1 MIRRTAISAGLCTV
15 TLAARMF
22 AAEYASGLTLPQ
34 AAQEGD
40 LEAVGSL
47 LHKWDVN
54 ATQGD
59 GMTALHWAAYRED
72 LNMARLLIGAGA
84 NVNAANRLNAVTPL
98 LLAATAGNAA
108 IVDLLLKSGA
118 DANQANS
125 LGTTPLMLAA
135 ASGRVD
141 AAKTLL
147 DHGANINA
155 RESARRQT
163 ALMFAAALNRD
174 AVVRLLA
181 SRGADLNLTS
191 KIVPI
196 NADIVDEDGNS
207 VPAPSRTGATKKRGE
222 EEGKVAGM
230 GGMAAL
236 HYAAREGFM
245 PAVKALVESGAD
257 IDKANPVDKSTPL
270 VIAIGNGH
278 YDVAKYLIEHGANPN
293 LRTIDGLAALY
304 ATVENRWA
312 PVAWTPTPATSSS
325 GITQKQ
331 TSYLELMKLLLDR
344 GADPNAKINKTLWFD
359 PPHHNDSWAKAAG
372 TTAFWRAAQAT
383 DVAAM
388 KLLAAHG
395 ADTRAVSAEN
405 DTPLAAAA
413 GVGWNGNYSTN
424 APDSFLAAV
433 RYLVEEIGT
442 DVNTVDTAGYTA
454 IMGAAYR
461 GDDEMIRYL
470 VSKGARLDL
479 KTKRGWSVSD
489 MANGPYLRSS
499 FPVPHPDTV
508 ALLQKLGGPAPIRV
522 QDEEIL
528 GVIRR
533 KQQQEAEQIGP
544 APEVKRK

>member
-1 MIRRTAISAGLCTV
+1 
-15 TLAARMF
+15 MF
-22 AAEYASGLTLPQ
+22 AAEYAPGLTLPQ

-40 LEAVGSL
+40 LEAVRSL
-47 LHKWDVN
+47 LHKSDVN

-72 LNMARLLIGAGA
+72 LGMLRLLIPAGA
-84 NVNAANRLNAVTPL
+84 NVNAVNRLKAVTPL
-98 LLAATAGNAA
+98 LIAATAGNAA
-108 IVDLLLKSGA
+108 VIDLLLRSGA
-118 DANQANS
+118 DANQANA

-135 ASGRVD
+135 ASGSV
-141 AAKTLL
+141 AAVRTLL
-147 DHGANINA
+147 DHGANIDT

-163 ALMFAAALNRD
+163 AVMFAAALNRD

-207 VPAPSRTGATKKRGE
+207 IPAPSRTGATKKRGE

-230 GGMAAL
+230 GGMSAL

-245 PAVKALVESGAD
+245 HTVQALVESGAD
-257 IDKANPVDKSTPL
+257 INKINPVDKSTPL
-270 VIAIGNGH
+270 VIAISNGH
-278 YDVAKYLIEHGANPN
+278 YDVAKYLVEHGANPN
-293 LRTIDGLAALY
+293 IRTTDGLAGLY
-304 ATVENRWA
+304 ATVESRWA

-325 GITQKQ
+325 GITQQQ
-331 TSYLELMKLLLDR
+331 TSYLELMKLLLDH

-395 ADTRAVSAEN
+395 ADTRAASADN

-424 APDSFLAAV
+424 APDSFMAAV
-433 RYLVEEIGT
+433 KYLVEEIGI

-461 GDDEMIRYL
+461 GDDDVIRYL
-470 VSKGARLDL
+470 VSRGARLDL
-479 KTKRGWSVSD
+479 KTNRGWSVTD

-508 ALLQKLGGPAPIRV
+508 ALLEKFGGPAPIKV

-528 GVIRR
+528 GVIKR
-533 KQQQEAEQIGP
+533 KQQQEAEQIRP
-544 APEVKRK
+544 IPEANHK